1 MAKIREI
8 QRDKGAICN
17 RILRALPK
25 WFGIETAVVNYTRA
39 VESMPMFVAENEHGD
54 AVGFLSLDFHNE
66 YNAEIHVIAVLP
78 EHHGKGLGTGL
89 VKAAE
94 ARARK
99 RGARYLTVKTLSPS
113 KPNEEYEKTRR
124 FYRSVGFVP
133 LEEFKTLWGE
143 ANPCLLMIK
152 SLGAPGNF

>member
-1 MAKIREI
+1 M
-8 QRDKGAICN
+8 
-17 RILRALPK
+17 
-25 WFGIETAVVNYTRA
+25 
-39 VESMPMFVAENEHGD
+39 
-54 AVGFLSLDFHNE
+54 
-66 YNAEIHVIAVLP
+66 IAVLP

-113 KPNEEYEKTRR
+113 KPNDEYEKTRR
-124 FYRSVGFVP
+124 FYRSAGFVP

-152 SLGAPGNF
+152 SRGAPGNF

>member
-1 MAKIREI
+1 MGIVAKIREI
-8 QRDKGAICN
+8 QSDKGAICN
-17 RILRALPK
+17 RILRALPE
-25 WFGIETAVVNYTRA
+25 WFGIEAAIVNYTRA
-39 VESMPMFVAENEHGD
+39 VESMPMFVAENDSGE
-54 AVGFLSLDFHNE
+54 AVGFPSLDFHNE

-78 EHHGKGLGTGL
+78 QHHGKGLGTDL

-99 RGARYLTVKTLSPS
+99 NGARYLTVKTLSPS
-113 KPNEEYEKTRR
+113 RPNEEYEKTRR
-124 FYRSVGFVP
+124 FYHSVGFVP

-152 SLGAPGNF
+152 SL

>member
-1 MAKIREI
+1 MNRTMAKIREI
-8 QRDKGAICN
+8 KRDKGAICN

-25 WFGIETAVVNYTRA
+25 WFGIETAIVNYARE

-54 AVGFLSLDFHNE
+54 AVGFLALDFHNE
-66 YNAEIHVIAVLP
+66 YNAEIHVIGVLP
-78 EHHGKGLGTGL
+78 EHHGKGLGTAL
-89 VKAAE
+89 VDAAE
-94 ARARK
+94 AHARK

-113 KPNEEYEKTRR
+113 KPHEEYAKTRR

-152 SLGAPGNF
+152 SL